1 MKLQT
6 DLACFTFACL
16 VTLTLAKFTNVKEFL
31 KRFSKTQRAILL
43 GVFIGTDLGFDDSV
57 TMKIVSYT
65 MIVLLA
71 SSIYDEW
78 SPTQWI

>member
-43 GVFIGTDLGFDDSV
+43 GVFIAMDLGFDSVPDSV
-57 TMKIVSYT
+57 PLKIVSYT
-65 MIVLLA
+65 MIVLLI
-71 SSIYDEW
+71 SSIYNEW
-78 SPTQWI
+78 GSF